1 MESKPFMKVFKDINL
16 FQGKPPLVTNDVDI
30 IFSKYKGKGLKSIT
44 FADFEA
50 ALGDVAAKKKMTKD
64 ALIAKIVSH
73 GGATYTGTKA
83 DYVKFH
89 DDKSQYTGVYAR
101 GGPTTVDVGRGGM
114 VSDISQ
120 TFNRSKADV
129 RGVVKK

>member
-1 MESKPFMKVFKDINL
+1 MKVFKDINL

-73 GGATYTGTKA
+73 GGAPSLYL
-83 DYVKFH
+83 Y
-89 DDKSQYTGVYAR
+89 
-101 GGPTTVDVGRGGM
+101 
-114 VSDISQ
+114 
-120 TFNRSKADV
+120 
-129 RGVVKK
+129 